1 MARHTGGGT
10 RPPEGS
16 QQVPASR
23 KTRERETES
32 AARTL
37 GTSAGLGFGGGR
49 LHNTVAGR
57 GGEQCRKVD
66 NLEKFSCDE
75 EERGGELEEEFQ
87 GSRSSSKSACRREGH
102 LASDHAQY

>member
-23 KTRERETES
+23 KTREGETES
-32 AARTL
+32 AARSL

-49 LHNTVAGR
+49 LHNTMAGR
-57 GGEQCRKVD
+57 GCEQCRKVD

-75 EERGGELEEEFQ
+75 EGSGELEEEFP
-87 GSRSSSKSACRREGH
+87 GSRSLPRFACQREGH
-102 LASDHAQY
+102 LASDHVQY